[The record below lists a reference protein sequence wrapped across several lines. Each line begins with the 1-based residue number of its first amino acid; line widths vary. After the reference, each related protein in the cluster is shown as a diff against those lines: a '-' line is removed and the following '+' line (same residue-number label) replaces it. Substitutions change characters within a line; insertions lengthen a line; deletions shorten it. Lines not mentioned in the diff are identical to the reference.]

1 MKDLVHGC
9 RIERADAFLLLSMGV
24 FIGACQMVFCVIF
37 LKLSLNI
44 QTILY
49 IFACF
54 SPFLGKS
61 RFDFLGKTD
70 FNIAFKKWRL
80 SLAWKLKMLFQRA

>member
-54 SPFLGKS
+54 CRFLENRVLIFSEKPTSISLLKS
-61 RFDFLGKTD
+61 GGYPLLG
-70 FNIAFKKWRL
+70 N
-80 SLAWKLKMLFQRA
+80 